1 MRGNWVEDI
10 FLFQLYVVLL
20 LDDLTLT
27 LRNSMYTRVATLSE
41 IDFSLFLTISFD
53 FIIALL
59 SIDYYGKQ
67 GNETFLYV
75 QTLDSH
81 HYIYT

>member
-1 MRGNWVEDI
+1 MEDI

-27 LRNSMYTRVATLSE
+27 LRNSMCTRVTTLLE
-41 IDFSLFLTISFD
+41 IDFSLFLTVPFD
-53 FIIALL
+53 FTIALL

-67 GNETFLYV
+67 GTETFLYV
-75 QTLDSH
+75 QTLNSH

>member
-1 MRGNWVEDI
+1 MEDI

-27 LRNSMYTRVATLSE
+27 LRNSMCTRVTTLLE
-41 IDFSLFLTISFD
+41 IDFSLFLTVPFD
-53 FIIALL
+53 FTIALL
-59 SIDYYGKQ
+59 LIDYYGKQ
-67 GNETFLYV
+67 GTETFLYV
-75 QTLDSH
+75 QTLNSH